1 MGEWLSNNILLPV
14 LYFLIDMGVAFLV
27 LLIAMHLLEKLINS
41 EIFDKI
47 RK

>member
-1 MGEWLSNNILLPV
+1 MGEWISNNILLPV

-41 EIFDKI
+41 ELFDKI